1 VLETKG
7 ALAFA
12 RGLFSLVIL
21 VAMRRA
27 AWVIG
32 AAWLAA
38 CGGRDHGAA
47 EQGDDGSGDG
57 STSHAGD
64 TSTDAEA
71 TSVADTSGGE
81 GSDTGAAAGPTWAHD
96 VAPILAA
103 HCWSCHVDG
112 GFAPFSL
119 VDYDDAQPIAAG
131 IAAISAAREMPPWPI
146 DGTGACQS
154 YDDARWLGDD
164 ELATLAAWADAGAPP
179 GDLAAAPQPPSPPT
193 LGEVASTIAL
203 PPYTPV
209 AEPPE
214 HPFDDYRC
222 FVVDTGL
229 PQGGLMTAFEVRPGV
244 VEQAHHI
251 VMFSLEDDAAVQQA
265 LALQD
270 QDAEPGYRCF
280 GSAGVGNSRIVGAWT
295 PGVPVVRYPEGT
307 GVALDPGRPIVVQMH
322 YNFGSSGMLDETAI
336 DVQLGEG
343 TPLLPV
349 IFVDSELSIPPDVG
363 DHVEESVTSFDGDAP
378 VELVAVFPH
387 MHQIGRTMHV
397 EIESA
402 GGTTCAADVPRYDF
416 HWQELYRYTTP
427 VSLQPG
433 DQVRLQCHFSSLGR
447 DGTTTWGEGSGDEMC
462 AVVFF
467 ARTGS

>member
-1 VLETKG
+1 MV
-7 ALAFA
+7 
-12 RGLFSLVIL
+12 
-21 VAMRRA
+21 RA
-27 AWVIG
+27 AWATG
-32 AAWLAA
+32 ALWLLA
-38 CGGRDHGAA
+38 CGHGEGAAA
-47 EQGDDGSGDG
+47 EQGSGDG
-57 STSHAGD
+57 SSGD
-64 TSTDAEA
+64 ATTAASDASTGAEA
-71 TSVADTSGGE
+71 STAADDSSG
-81 GSDTGAAAGPTWAHD
+81 GSDTGTAAGPTWAQD

-103 HCWSCHVDG
+103 HCWSCHTDG

-119 VDYDDAQPIAAG
+119 VDYDDAKPLAAG

-154 YDDARWLGDD
+154 YDDARWLADD

-179 GDLAAAPQPPSPPT
+179 GDLAAAPSPPSPPT
-193 LGEVASTIAL
+193 LGTVASTITL

-209 AEPPE
+209 AEPE

-229 PQGGLMTAFEVRPGV
+229 PDGGSMTAFEVRPGV

-270 QDAEPGYRCF
+270 EDAVPGYRCF
-280 GSAGVGNSRIVGAWT
+280 GSAGVGSSRIVGAWT

-307 GVALDPGRPIVVQMH
+307 GVVLAPGRPIVVQMH
-322 YNFGSSGMLDETAI
+322 YNFGQSGMLDATAI

-343 TPLLPV
+343 VTPLVPV
-349 IFVDSELSIPPDVG
+349 IFVDSDLAIPPDVG

-378 VELVAVFPH
+378 VDLMAVFPH

-402 GGTTCAADVPRYDF
+402 GGNACAADVPRYDF
-416 HWQELYRYTTP
+416 HWQEMYRYAAP
-427 VSLQPG
+427 VRLSPG

-447 DGTTTWGEGSGDEMC
+447 EGTTTWGEGSGDEMC

-467 ARTGS
+467 AQPAG